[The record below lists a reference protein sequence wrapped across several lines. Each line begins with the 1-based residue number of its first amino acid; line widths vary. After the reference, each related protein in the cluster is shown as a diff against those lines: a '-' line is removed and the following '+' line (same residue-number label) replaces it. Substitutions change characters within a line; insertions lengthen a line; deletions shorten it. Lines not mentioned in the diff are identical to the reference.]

1 MKKKLYSLGRRVR
14 GIHIRFFNCSM
25 TVNHRKGEK
34 VRLRSG
40 RKSSATEKKGPCDR
54 TAVILLSIR
63 RESLRGINQRL
74 L

>member
-1 MKKKLYSLGRRVR
+1 MGLVFVFFLIARREINR
-14 GIHIRFFNCSM
+14 
-25 TVNHRKGEK
+25 RKGGK

-40 RKSSATEKKGPCDR
+40 RESSATEKKAPCNR
-54 TAVILLSIR
+54 AAVILPLSIR